1 MSNNLIVVPDEPDES
16 WGRIVDSI
24 ILSLEGEDIPDQVIR
39 ALELLLSGFPV
50 PEVARQLSVKTET
63 VRRWLVK
70 YPRISEILADNQPNL
85 VKWRMTQIDQQFL
98 QALEVSKRVLELPM
112 HGDDVN
118 AKLVGIMAAQAR
130 YIIGL
135 RAGQKQDI
143 TVTHEMGDSVLKARE
158 DALEY
163 LAGRLLF
170 QDHEEPIETT
180 IRIIDNNIDDQGPMV
195 DEYGNAPFGE
205 IGTLDIDSSGI
216 LCHICGQ
223 RYKSLKRHV
232 LSKHGLGTTEYE
244 LMYGLEE
251 GTLKKSESNDGINDV

>member
-1 MSNNLIVVPDEPDES
+1 MSTSMIVVPEEPDDNWS
-16 WGRIVDSI
+16 QIVDSI
-24 ILSLEGEDIPDQVIR
+24 IMALDGEDIPDQVIR
-39 ALELLLSGFPV
+39 AMELLLSGFPV
-50 PEVARQLSVKTET
+50 PEVAKQLSVKTET

-98 QALEVSKRVLELPM
+98 QALDVSKRVLELPM
-112 HGDDVN
+112 DGEEVN

-158 DALEY
+158 DALSY
-163 LAGRLLF
+163 LAQKLLS
-170 QDHEEPIETT
+170 QDDEEPIEATV
-180 IRIIDNNIDDQGPMV
+180 RIIDSNIDNQGPMV
-195 DEYGNAPFGE
+195 DEFGNSPFGE
-205 IGTLDIDSSGI
+205 IGIIDKDENGI

-232 LSKHGLGTTEYE
+232 LSKHGFGTTEYE
-244 LMYGLEE
+244 LMYGLKE
-251 GTLKKSESNDGINDV
+251 GTLKQAESDDG